1 MTVITLCPSTRVQVT
16 PAPSLPK
23 ATAGYKFVSARFD
36 GGEKER
42 MAREIEKHLKAL
54 NVNTFMVESGAGED
68 FGTQTAHGL
77 ANMDAM
83 IAICYDNYGEK
94 TRTKYCS
101 YYEVKSCYERDI
113 PIIPVRLSEKWP
125 PEPPGPREGAE
136 LLKLIFGPSRVYIA
150 GAGKSPA
157 EIAAEVATALA
168 KLKKK

>member
-1 MTVITLCPSTRVQVT
+1 MQVA
-16 PAPSLPK
+16 PAPSLPG
-23 ATAGYKFVSARFD
+23 ATAGCKFVSARFD
-36 GGEKER
+36 GGEKGD
-42 MAREIEKHLKAL
+42 MAREIEKHLKEL
-54 NVNTFMVESGAGED
+54 NVNTFMVESGAGDD
-68 FGTQTAHGL
+68 FQTQTAHGL
-77 ANMDAM
+77 ANMDAL

>member
-42 MAREIEKHLKAL
+42 MAREIEKHLKDL
-54 NVNTFMVESGAGED
+54 NVNTYMVDSGAGGD
-68 FGTQTAHGL
+68 FGTQTAKGL

-101 YYEVKSCYERDI
+101 YYEVKSAYERGI

-125 PEPPGPREGAE
+125 PEPPGPPEGADQ
-136 LLKLIFGPSRVYIA
+136 LKLFFAPSLVYIT
-150 GAGKSPA
+150 GAGKSA
-157 EIAAEVATALA
+157 AQIAAEVAAALR